1 MTDPLNITVT
11 DAAREKFRAALDAE
25 GTSDHVIR
33 MAAEKATP
41 IKVNYILDFSP
52 PDSKQPDDLEMVV
65 GDVKIWVDPASAQLL
80 DGTTVDYV
88 AGLQGEGFKFN
99 NPNESAKGKSW
110 TDPVAARFQELL
122 DSEINPGIASHG
134 GQITLL
140 EYKDSKA
147 YVQMGGG
154 CQGCGM
160 ASVTLRQG
168 IESRVKELIPEI
180 TEIIDTTDHASGD
193 NPYFQPGK

>member
-1 MTDPLNITVT
+1 MTDALNITVT
-11 DAAREKFRAALDAE
+11 DAAREKFRAALDAD
-25 GTSDHVIR
+25 GASDHAVR
-33 MAAEKATP
+33 MAAEKVTP
-41 IKVNYILDFSP
+41 SKLQYILDFSP

-65 GDVKIWVDPASAQLL
+65 GDVKIWVDPMSAQLL
-80 DGTTVDYV
+80 NGTTVDYV
-88 AGLQGEGFKFN
+88 LGLQGEGFKFN
-99 NPNESAKGKSW
+99 NPNESGGGKSW
-110 TDPVAARFQELL
+110 TDPVAIRFQELL

>member
-1 MTDPLNITVT
+1 MTDALNITVT

-33 MAAEKATP
+33 IAAEKATP
-41 IKVNYILDFSP
+41 IKINYTLDFSP

-65 GDVKIWVDPASAQLL
+65 GDIKIWVDPTSAPLL
-80 DGTTVDYV
+80 DGATVDYV
-88 AGLQGEGFKFN
+88 LGLQGEGFKFN
-99 NPNESAKGKSW
+99 NPNESGGGKSW
-110 TDPVAARFQELL
+110 TDPVAAKFQELL
-122 DSEINPGIASHG
+122 DSEINPGIADHG
-134 GQITLL
+134 GYITLL
-140 EYKDSKA
+140 EYKEGKA

-168 IESRVKELIPEI
+168 IESRVKELMPEI
-180 TEIIDTTDHASGD
+180 KEIIDTTDHASGD
-193 NPYFQPGK
+193 NPYFRPGK